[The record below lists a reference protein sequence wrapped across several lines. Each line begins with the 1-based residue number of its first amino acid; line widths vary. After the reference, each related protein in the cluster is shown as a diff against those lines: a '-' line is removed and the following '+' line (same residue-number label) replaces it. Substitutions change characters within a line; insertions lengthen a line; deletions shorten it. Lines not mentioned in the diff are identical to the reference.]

1 MNWHLFSA
9 FLFITVLLFLTPGP
23 IVTLVVTTGA
33 RNGARAALVTVA
45 GASTGNAVLLAF
57 IAFGLS

>member
-33 RNGARAALVTVA
+33 RNGARAASSPTEEH
-45 GASTGNAVLLAF
+45 AVGERTA
-57 IAFGLS
+57 